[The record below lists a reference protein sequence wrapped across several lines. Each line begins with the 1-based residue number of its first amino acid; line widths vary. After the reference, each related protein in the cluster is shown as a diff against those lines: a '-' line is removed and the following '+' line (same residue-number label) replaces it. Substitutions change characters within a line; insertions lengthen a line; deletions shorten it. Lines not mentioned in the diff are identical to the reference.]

1 MQVLD
6 HLLVYC
12 VCFLQSSSKL
22 HGSRFSA
29 KHAAVGWE
37 SKGGSRYFSTAMEGN
52 TTVKSSAEVN
62 DGGPELADDLE
73 KSLEALKP
81 KADEPEI
88 DHSMDFLSL
97 ETKEKSYQ
105 PDRGGYKV

>member
-1 MQVLD
+1 M
-6 HLLVYC
+6 YC

-22 HGSRFSA
+22 HGSRLSTN
-29 KHAAVGWE
+29 HAAIGWK
-37 SKGGSRYFSTAMEGN
+37 SKSGSRYFSTATEGN
-52 TTVKSSAEVN
+52 TTVKSSVEVE

-73 KSLEALKP
+73 KSLEGLKP
-81 KADEPEI
+81 EANESEI

>member
-1 MQVLD
+1 M
-6 HLLVYC
+6 
-12 VCFLQSSSKL
+12 
-22 HGSRFSA
+22 
-29 KHAAVGWE
+29 
-37 SKGGSRYFSTAMEGN
+37 
-52 TTVKSSAEVN
+52 KSSVEVE

-73 KSLEALKP
+73 KSLEGLKP
-81 KADEPEI
+81 EANESEI